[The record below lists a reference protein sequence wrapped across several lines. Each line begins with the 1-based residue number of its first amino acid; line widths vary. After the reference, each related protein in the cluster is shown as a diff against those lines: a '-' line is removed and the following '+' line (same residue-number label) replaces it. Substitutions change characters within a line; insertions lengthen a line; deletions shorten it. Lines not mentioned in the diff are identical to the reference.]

1 MSNMDNAA
9 VPSGGAVL
17 TGGPATAADP
27 GGQAPPAVTQWRR
40 TLRRLLRR
48 KMAVAGAVLVVLF
61 LLVALIGPLITG
73 SQTRLGLTDILA
85 GPSGAHPL
93 GTDDLGRDVLARL
106 TGGARVSLL
115 AGVVSTAL
123 ALAVG
128 IPLGL
133 AAGYYRGW
141 TDSVLM
147 RITDLVL
154 SFPYLV
160 FAVGMAAILGP
171 SLRNVIIALAVA
183 EVPSVVRIVRGETL
197 VLRGQDFVAAAVADG
212 ARDAAIMW
220 RAILPNMTNT
230 LIVKATVAIPAGIL
244 GEAALSFLGLGV
256 QPPQASWGV
265 MLTSAQQFL
274 AQDPLLAV
282 FPGVAIA
289 LTTLGFN
296 LLGDGLRDV
305 LDPRELM

>member
-1 MSNMDNAA
+1 MNNAA
-9 VPSGGAVL
+9 LENGPSA
-17 TGGPATAADP
+17 AADP
-27 GGQAPPAVTQWRR
+27 GAAAPEPVPQWRR

-48 KMAVAGAVLVVLF
+48 RMAVAGAVLVLLF
-61 LLVALIGPLITG
+61 LLLALVGPLVTG
-73 SQTRLGLTDILA
+73 SQTRLGLTHLLA

-93 GTDDLGRDVLARL
+93 GTDDLGRDVLARI

-123 ALAVG
+123 ALVVG
-128 IPLGL
+128 VPLGL

-141 TDSVLM
+141 ADSVLM
-147 RITDLVL
+147 RLTDLVL

-197 VLRGQDFVAAAVADG
+197 VLRSQDFVEAAVADG
-212 ARDAAIMW
+212 ARDAAVMW
-220 RAILPNMTNT
+220 REILPNMTNT

-274 AQDPLLAV
+274 SQDPLLAV

-305 LDPRELM
+305 LDPRELL

>member
-1 MSNMDNAA
+1 VNETAMD
-9 VPSGGAVL
+9 
-17 TGGPATAADP
+17 TTGPATADIPAAEDM
-27 GGQAPPAVTQWRR
+27 PPQVSWRR

-48 KMAVAGAVLVVLF
+48 KMAVIGAVMVIVF
-61 LLVALIGPLITG
+61 LGVALIGPFAAG
-73 SQTRLGLTDILA
+73 SSTRLGLTDILA
-85 GPSGAHPL
+85 GPSGGHWL
-93 GTDDLGRDVLARL
+93 GTDDLGRDVLARICS
-106 TGGARVSLL
+106 GARVSLL
-115 AGVVSTAL
+115 AGVVSSAL
-123 ALAVG
+123 AMAVG
-128 IPLGL
+128 VPLGL
-133 AAGYYRGW
+133 AAGYFRGW

-147 RITDLVL
+147 RITDVVL
-154 SFPYLV
+154 SFPYLI

-183 EVPSVVRIVRGETL
+183 EVPSVVRVVRGETL
-197 VLRGQDFVAAAVADG
+197 VLRQQDFVQAAVADG
-212 ARDAAIMW
+212 TRDFTIMW
-220 RAILPNMTNT
+220 RSILPNMTNT

-305 LDPRELM
+305 LDPREL

>member
-1 MSNMDNAA
+1 MKNAA
-9 VPSGGAVL
+9 VESVLPTAVVA
-17 TGGPATAADP
+17 ATET
-27 GGQAPPAVTQWRR
+27 AVPVPQWRR
-40 TLRRLLRR
+40 SLRRLLRR
-48 KMAVAGAVLVVLF
+48 KMAVTGALLVALF
-61 LLVALIGPLITG
+61 LLVALIGPLVAG
-73 SQTRLGLTDILA
+73 SPTKLGLTHIL
-85 GPSGAHPL
+85 GDPSRTHLL
-93 GTDDLGRDVLARL
+93 GTDDLGRDVLARIAN
-106 TGGARVSLL
+106 GARVSLL

-123 ALAVG
+123 AMLVG

-147 RITDLVL
+147 RLNDVVL
-154 SFPYLV
+154 SFPYLI

-183 EVPSVVRIVRGETL
+183 EVPSVIRVVRGETL
-197 VLRGQDFVAAAVADG
+197 VLRRQDFVEAAVADG
-212 ARDAAIMW
+212 TRDVTIM
-220 RAILPNMTNT
+220 RQAILPNMTNT

-256 QPPQASWGV
+256 QPPMSSWGV

-274 AQDPLLAV
+274 AQDPLLAL
-282 FPGVAIA
+282 FPGIAIA

-305 LDPRELM
+305 LDPRELG

>member
-1 MSNMDNAA
+1 M
-9 VPSGGAVL
+9 
-17 TGGPATAADP
+17 
-27 GGQAPPAVTQWRR
+27 PPAAAAPQESAAPLPQWRR
-40 TLRRLLRR
+40 NVRRLLRR
-48 KMAVAGAVLVVLF
+48 KMAVAGAVLVLLF
-61 LLVALIGPLITG
+61 LLVALIGPLLTG
-73 SQTRLGLTDILA
+73 SPTSLGLTHILA
-85 GPSGAHPL
+85 GPSGSHLL
-93 GTDDLGRDVLARL
+93 GTDDLGRDVVARIA
-106 TGGARVSLL
+106 GGARVSLL

-123 ALAVG
+123 AMAVG
-128 IPLGL
+128 VPLGL
-133 AAGYYRGW
+133 AAGFYRGW

-147 RITDLVL
+147 RLTDVVL
-154 SFPYLV
+154 SFPYLI

-183 EVPSVVRIVRGETL
+183 EIPSVVRIVRGETL
-197 VLRGQDFVAAAVADG
+197 VLRGQDFVEAAVADG
-212 ARDAAIMW
+212 TRDASIMW

-256 QPPQASWGV
+256 QPPQSSWGV

-274 AQDPLLAV
+274 AQDPLLAL
-282 FPGVAIA
+282 FPGIAIA

-305 LDPRELM
+305 LDPRELQ

>member
-1 MSNMDNAA
+1 MNHVALDEGL
-9 VPSGGAVL
+9 P
-17 TGGPATAADP
+17 PTAA
-27 GGQAPPAVTQWRR
+27 APQESAAPLPQWRR
-40 TLRRLLRR
+40 NVRRLLRR
-48 KMAVAGAVLVVLF
+48 KMAVAGAVLVLLF
-61 LLVALIGPLITG
+61 LLVALVGPLLTG
-73 SQTRLGLTDILA
+73 SPTRLGLTHILA

-93 GTDDLGRDVLARL
+93 GTDDLGRDVVARIA
-106 TGGARVSLL
+106 GGARVSLL

-123 ALAVG
+123 AMAVG
-128 IPLGL
+128 VPLGL
-133 AAGYYRGW
+133 AAGFYRGW

-147 RITDLVL
+147 RLTDVVL
-154 SFPYLV
+154 SFPYLI

-183 EVPSVVRIVRGETL
+183 EIPSVVRIVRGETL
-197 VLRGQDFVAAAVADG
+197 VLRGQDFVEAAVADG
-212 ARDAAIMW
+212 TRDASIMW
-220 RAILPNMTNT
+220 RTILPNMTNT

-256 QPPQASWGV
+256 QPPQSSWGV

-274 AQDPLLAV
+274 AQDPLLAL
-282 FPGVAIA
+282 FPGIAIA

-305 LDPRELM
+305 LDPRELQ

>member
-1 MSNMDNAA
+1 MNETAIGAA
-9 VPSGGAVL
+9 PEA
-17 TGGPATAADP
+17 PAADE
-27 GGQAPPAVTQWRR
+27 APPQVSWRR
-40 TLRRLLRR
+40 TVRRLLRR
-48 KMAVAGAVLVVLF
+48 RMAVIGAVMVLVF
-61 LLVALIGPLITG
+61 LGVALIGPLAAG
-73 SQTRLGLTDILA
+73 SSTRLGLTDILA
-85 GPSGAHPL
+85 GPSGAHWL
-93 GTDDLGRDVLARL
+93 GTDDLGRDVLARIC
-106 TGGARVSLL
+106 GGARVSLL
-115 AGVVSTAL
+115 AGVVSSAL
-123 ALAVG
+123 AMAVG
-128 IPLGL
+128 VPLGL
-133 AAGYYRGW
+133 AAGYFRGW

-147 RITDLVL
+147 RVTDVVL
-154 SFPYLV
+154 SFPYLI

-183 EVPSVVRIVRGETL
+183 EVPSVIRVVRGETL
-197 VLRGQDFVAAAVADG
+197 VLRQQDFVRAAVADG
-212 ARDAAIMW
+212 AGDLAIMG
-220 RAILPNMTNT
+220 RNILPNMTNT

-305 LDPRELM
+305 LDPREL

>member
-1 MSNMDNAA
+1 MNEAA
-9 VPSGGAVL
+9 VDTAS
-17 TGGPATAADP
+17 PAAADAP
-27 GGQAPPAVTQWRR
+27 AAADEAPPQVSWRR

-48 KMAVAGAVLVVLF
+48 RMAVIGAVMVLVF
-61 LLVALIGPLITG
+61 LGVALIGPFVAG
-73 SQTRLGLTDILA
+73 SSTKLGLTDILA
-85 GPSGAHPL
+85 GPTGAHWL
-93 GTDDLGRDVLARL
+93 GTDDLGRDVLSRIC
-106 TGGARVSLL
+106 GGARVSLL
-115 AGVVSTAL
+115 AGVVSSAL
-123 ALAVG
+123 AMAVG
-128 IPLGL
+128 VPLGL
-133 AAGYYRGW
+133 AAGYFRGW

-147 RITDLVL
+147 RLTDVVL
-154 SFPYLV
+154 SFPYLI

-183 EVPSVVRIVRGETL
+183 EVPSVIRVVRGETL
-197 VLRGQDFVAAAVADG
+197 VLRQQDFVQAAVADG
-212 ARDAAIMW
+212 TGDLAIMG
-220 RAILPNMTNT
+220 RSILPNMTNT

-305 LDPRELM
+305 LDPREL

>member
-1 MSNMDNAA
+1 MTDTAPSPQAA
-9 VPSGGAVL
+9 PAAGA
-17 TGGPATAADP
+17 GAPAAA
-27 GGQAPPAVTQWRR
+27 RR
-40 TLRRLLRR
+40 GRRALRRLLRR
-48 KMAVAGAVLVVLF
+48 KMAVAGAVLVLLF
-61 LLVALIGPLITG
+61 LLVALFGPLIAG
-73 SQTRLGLTDILA
+73 SQTRLGLTHILA
-85 GPSGAHPL
+85 DPSGSHLL
-93 GTDDLGRDVLARL
+93 GTDDLGRDVLARI

-147 RITDLVL
+147 RITDVVL
-154 SFPYLV
+154 SFPYLI

-197 VLRGQDFVAAAVADG
+197 VLREQDFVEAAVADG
-212 ARDAAIMW
+212 ARGAAVMW
-220 RAILPNMTNT
+220 RTILPNMTST

-274 AQDPLLAV
+274 SQDPLLAV

-305 LDPRELM
+305 LDPRELR

>member
-1 MSNMDNAA
+1 MNETAVDETGLTADPAA
-9 VPSGGAVL
+9 GAEAAAPNTGWRRSLHRLLGRRMAVIGAV
-17 TGGPATAADP
+17 
-27 GGQAPPAVTQWRR
+27 
-40 TLRRLLRR
+40 
-48 KMAVAGAVLVVLF
+48 MVVVF
-61 LLVALIGPLITG
+61 LGVALIGPFVAG
-73 SQTRLGLTDILA
+73 SSTRLGLTDILA
-85 GPSGAHPL
+85 GPSGAHWL
-93 GTDDLGRDVLARL
+93 GTDDLGRDVVARICN
-106 TGGARVSLL
+106 GARVSLL
-115 AGVVSTAL
+115 AGVVSSAL
-123 ALAVG
+123 AMAVG
-128 IPLGL
+128 VPLGL
-133 AAGYYRGW
+133 AAGYFRGW

-147 RITDLVL
+147 RINDVVL
-154 SFPYLV
+154 SFPYLI

-171 SLRNVIIALAVA
+171 SLHNVIIALAVA
-183 EVPSVVRIVRGETL
+183 EVPSVIRVVRGETL
-197 VLRGQDFVAAAVADG
+197 VLRQQDFVQAAVADG
-212 ARDAAIMW
+212 TRDLAIMW
-220 RAILPNMTNT
+220 RSILPNMTNT

-305 LDPRELM
+305 LDPREL